1 MLNIKSPTKLI
12 TLISFFIIS
21 FYLPISFSA
30 SLGNTSNQ
38 SFSKAKKNLERK
50 VYNEIPRKT
59 IYCLAD
65 FDSKKWVTDANG
77 FASTKHKKRQK
88 KIEWEHIVPAEN
100 FGRNF
105 AAWREGNAQ
114 CIKKNTGKPYKG
126 RKCAQKVDKQYRLM
140 QADMYNLYPAIGA
153 VNALRSN
160 YNFYSKIDST
170 PSQFGHCP
178 IKIKNKSVQP
188 PSYTRGQIARAYLYM
203 EQSYP
208 QYKIGRQKREL
219 QAWDKQYPVTE
230 QECQRTRLIEGIQGN
245 ENTIIKPACQ
255 RIGLW

>member
-21 FYLPISFSA
+21 FYLPNSFSA

-88 KIEWEHIVPAEN
+88 KIEADILSQQKTLVVIFLHGEKAMHNVLRKIQVSLIKAEN
-100 FGRNF
+100 VP
-105 AAWREGNAQ
+105 
-114 CIKKNTGKPYKG
+114 KKWIN
-126 RKCAQKVDKQYRLM
+126 
-140 QADMYNLYPAIGA
+140 N
-153 VNALRSN
+153 
-160 YNFYSKIDST
+160 
-170 PSQFGHCP
+170 
-178 IKIKNKSVQP
+178 
-188 PSYTRGQIARAYLYM
+188 IA
-203 EQSYP
+203 
-208 QYKIGRQKREL
+208 
-219 QAWDKQYPVTE
+219 
-230 QECQRTRLIEGIQGN
+230 
-245 ENTIIKPACQ
+245 
-255 RIGLW
+255 